1 MALSLMESRH
11 ASSPSILKSEL
22 TDPKRGKIARM
33 AQTDLTHLGILPAS
47 AFRATVTTGAQA
59 ATGCCGGLAATGC
72 CGAMN
77 CPSCSARR
85 SQAAVGADAVVVAP
99 TAETEG
105 WFASPARFFAT
116 LGAGIAVGYLIGR
129 K

>member
-1 MALSLMESRH
+1 
-11 ASSPSILKSEL
+11 
-22 TDPKRGKIARM
+22 M
-33 AQTDLTHLGILPAS
+33 AQTDLSHLGILPAS

-59 ATGCCGGLAATGC
+59 ATGCCGGYAATGC
-72 CGAMN
+72 CGALN
-77 CPSCSARR
+77 CPSCS
-85 SQAAVGADAVVVAP
+85 QASVGAEAVTVATP
-99 TAETEG
+99 TEGEG